1 MICKYCNAENKD
13 YAVFCE
19 QCGKALNDRDDAN
32 AGNGGLSGDGNQ
44 PGYGADGQGNYGSAG
59 AGYDAGGQGN
69 YGSAGQGYDAGSQ
82 GNYGSAGQGYGP
94 GVQGNYGTQP
104 GYGAQGGYS
113 GQPYGMNGYGNQGG
127 GSGQPGY
134 GMNGYWNY
142 PQPENKGQSIASLV
156 LGCIGLVAWCIP
168 LFGYPVTIVGLIL
181 GVTGRNKGGK
191 NLAVA
196 GIILCTITLVLT
208 LINSIAGAYMGLTG
222 QLY

>member
-59 AGYDAGGQGN
+59 AGYDAG
-69 YGSAGQGYDAGSQ
+69 SQ

-94 GVQGNYGTQP
+94 GGQGNYGTQP

-208 LINSIAGAYMGLTG
+208 LINSIAGVYMGLTG